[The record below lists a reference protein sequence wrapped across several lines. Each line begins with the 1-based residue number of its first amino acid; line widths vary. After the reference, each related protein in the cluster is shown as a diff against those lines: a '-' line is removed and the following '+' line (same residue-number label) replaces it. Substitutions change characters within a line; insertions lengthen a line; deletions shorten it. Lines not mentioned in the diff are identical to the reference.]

1 MNFLKCTIRNLHM
14 DTEEEDNKRFSTGVM
29 NQCTMRQII
38 MNIWRISYVIVEHE
52 FRYCLWLQILF
63 VFPKDAI
70 LQIISGE
77 ECSSNNNQ
85 MSTFIA
91 SLNSYPFFQL
101 VVWIRFSVNLSVLC
115 VSI

>member
-14 DTEEEDNKRFSTGVM
+14 DTEEEDKRFSTGVM

-38 MNIWRISYVIVEHE
+38 MNIWRISYVIVEHK

-77 ECSSNNNQ
+77 GCYSNNNQ

-101 VVWIRFSVNLSVLC
+101 VVWIRFSVDLSVLC
-115 VSI
+115 VSL

>member
-14 DTEEEDNKRFSTGVM
+14 DTEEEDKRFSTGAM

-38 MNIWRISYVIVEHE
+38 MNMWRISYVIVEHE

-77 ECSSNNNQ
+77 ECYSNNNQ

-101 VVWIRFSVNLSVLC
+101 VVRIRFSVNLSVLC